1 MRSNFILFFLVAV
14 LVIVLATKLN
24 KWLIHSLN
32 PRASG
37 SRLTL
42 YFLLVLLFGLL
53 VTVGFS
59 HLMLS
64 LFFHGK

>member
-1 MRSNFILFFLVAV
+1 MRSNLIFFFLAAV
-14 LVIVLATKLN
+14 LVVVLAAKLN
-24 KWLIHSLN
+24 KWLIDSLN

-37 SRLTL
+37 SRLVL
-42 YFLLVLLFGLL
+42 YFLVVLLFGLL